1 MTWILDI
8 STHRSTSEKNF
19 AAHLQSWHVFFGSL
33 FLASILR
40 FEELTQLLYILLL
53 ILEKDLPW
61 SHVQHELGIQTTS
74 IQRLN
79 IFRQPWLKTLP
90 AEVSYLSSNISTS
103 AKFLIS
109 MAHLLDPKG
118 SVITP
123 PLLNLSEHLQRTWTS
138 GKCQMLEMRARSSYV
153 EKLTPGSGR
162 WPQKNKLVFLQFF
175 W

>member
-1 MTWILDI
+1 MLPWHEFLI
-8 STHRSTSEKNF
+8 SARTGQHLKKNF

-123 PLLNLSEHLQRTWTS
+123 PCWTSASICQHLQHVKWTLMCNRP
-138 GKCQMLEMRARSSYV
+138 KVVRDV
-153 EKLTPGSGR
+153 ITPS
-162 WPQKNKLVFLQFF
+162 PPPLHC
-175 W
+175 

>member
-1 MTWILDI
+1 MSKYIYIYIEYHWMMLPWHEFLI
-8 STHRSTSEKNF
+8 SARTGQHLKKNF

-123 PLLNLSEHLQRTWTS
+123 PLLNLSEHLSTS
-138 GKCQMLEMRARSSYV
+138 ATCQMDPYV
-153 EKLTPGSGR
+153 QPS
-162 WPQKNKLVFLQFF
+162 
-175 W
+175 

>member
-1 MTWILDI
+1 MSKIGIYTVYIYIEYHWIMLPWHEFLI
-8 STHRSTSEKNF
+8 SARTGQHLKKNF

-123 PLLNLSEHLQRTWTS
+123 PLLNLSEHLSTS
-138 GKCQMLEMRARSSYV
+138 ATCQMDPYV
-153 EKLTPGSGR
+153 QPS
-162 WPQKNKLVFLQFF
+162 
-175 W
+175 